1 ESIFLKGYSKI
12 DSLERIRSNEPYIY
26 LKIRYHHI
34 VSLLEYTIARKE
46 FAIKTSYVQ
55 MIDLEGRSGFNL
67 ISNNTFELS
76 NLSNEVIK
84 ISELIKEKH
93 LKIKSKTALQNFNP
107 VIVKLNNRL
116 FTISYNRPDLINIE
130 QDLVEQPTFNVSH
143 INSSNTR

>member
-1 ESIFLKGYSKI
+1 
-12 DSLERIRSNEPYIY
+12 
-26 LKIRYHHI
+26 
-34 VSLLEYTIARKE
+34 
-46 FAIKTSYVQ
+46 

-93 LKIKSKTALQNFNP
+93 LKIKSKIALQNFNP

-116 FTISYNRPDLINIE
+116 FTISYNSPDLINIE
-130 QDLVEQPTFNVSH
+130 QDLVENRLSMFH
-143 INSSNTR
+143 ILIRVIQGMELNLVGI